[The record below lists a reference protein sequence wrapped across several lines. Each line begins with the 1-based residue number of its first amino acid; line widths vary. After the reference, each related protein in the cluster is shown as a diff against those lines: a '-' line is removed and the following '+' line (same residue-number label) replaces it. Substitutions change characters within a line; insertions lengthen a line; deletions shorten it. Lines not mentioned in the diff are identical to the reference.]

1 MLNFALQSARS
12 WIDISCCLRE
22 AKQEGQK
29 KLLAKASK
37 LRYIPLPAAGV
48 AQLAEQLICNQR
60 VAGSI
65 PIVSS
70 IFRSA
75 IKELQISRPNWS
87 GWPVKVTLPSSGCD
101 KK

>member
-1 MLNFALQSARS
+1 MKFCFTKYPVLGRYLLLF
-12 WIDISCCLRE
+12 
-22 AKQEGQK
+22 EGSQAGRAK
-29 KLLAKASK
+29 KLLAKVSK

-48 AQLAEQLICNQR
+48 AQLAEQLICNQQ